1 MAESATYLYAITRD
15 TGGGTTPE
23 LTGVA
28 GTDVRVVT
36 QAGLRAYVSTV
47 PLEQF
52 DEDALRRNLEDLA
65 WLEVTA
71 RAHHE
76 VVEAVA
82 RTAPTAPVRLVTVY
96 RGDDHVRH
104 MLGERAGEFEGVLD
118 GITGRAEWG
127 VKLYAASGRPDD
139 QNGGN
144 DTDQPGGTAGAGTER
159 RGAGTAYLQRRR
171 SSLRGREDARR
182 RALARAEQIDATLGG
197 IAVASRRHPPQDP
210 QLSGRSEWMVL
221 NGAYLVDEDRGDEF
235 ASAAESLRTPD
246 VDLHVTGPWAPYSF
260 AVLETP

>member
-118 GITGRAEWG
+118 GIAGRAEWG

-159 RGAGTAYLQRRR
+159 RGAGRHRGGEPPASPAGPAVVGPQRVDGAQRRVP
-171 SSLRGREDARR
+171 GR
-182 RALARAEQIDATLGG
+182 
-197 IAVASRRHPPQDP
+197 
-210 QLSGRSEWMVL
+210 
-221 NGAYLVDEDRGDEF
+221 
-235 ASAAESLRTPD
+235 
-246 VDLHVTGPWAPYSF
+246 
-260 AVLETP
+260 